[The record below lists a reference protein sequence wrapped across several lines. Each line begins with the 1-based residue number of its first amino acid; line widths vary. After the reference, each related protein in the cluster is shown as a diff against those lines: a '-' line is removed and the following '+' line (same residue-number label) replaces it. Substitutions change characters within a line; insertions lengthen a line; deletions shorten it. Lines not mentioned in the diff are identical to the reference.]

1 MHIEPG
7 YIIAAKV
14 AVANGVAVSMVA
26 YYARFLVTNPTNII
40 KTLLAAL
47 FFSLFMQSVHMPVGP
62 SELHFIGASAMY
74 FLLGFVP
81 TVLGFSLGLLLQ
93 GLVFEPTDL
102 VHLGVNSLSLMI
114 PLVTVHFALGK
125 HFFEQKTKLS
135 WANIVKFDAMYYA
148 GVTSMV
154 GFWLLVSQVETPF
167 MAWLTFTASYISIV
181 AFEPVFTYFTVKA
194 MKKYEERSV
203 ISQFF
208 AVKALKFK

>member
-14 AVANGVAVSMVA
+14 AIANGVAVSMVA

-47 FFSLFMQSVHMPVGP
+47 FFSLFMQSFHMPVGP
-62 SELHFIGASAMY
+62 SELHFVGASVMY

-81 TVLGFSLGLLLQ
+81 TILGFSLGLLLQ
-93 GLVFEPTDL
+93 GLLFEPADL
-102 VHLGVNSLSLMI
+102 IHLGVNSLSLMI
-114 PLVTVHFALGK
+114 PLVAVHFALGK
-125 HFFEQKTKLS
+125 HFFEQKAKLS
-135 WANIVKFDAMYYA
+135 WANILKFDAMYYA

-181 AFEPVFTYFTVKA
+181 AFEPVFTYFTVKV
-194 MKKYEERSV
+194 MKKYGEKPM
-203 ISQFF
+203 ISQIFS
-208 AVKALKFK
+208 VETLEFK